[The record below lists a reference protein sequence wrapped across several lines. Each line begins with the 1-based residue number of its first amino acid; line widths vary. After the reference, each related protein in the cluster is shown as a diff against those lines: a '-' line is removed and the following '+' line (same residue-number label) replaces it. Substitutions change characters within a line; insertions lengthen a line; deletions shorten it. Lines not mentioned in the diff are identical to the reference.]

1 MYDVAK
7 ASIVIWY
14 FKDGNNEQLTL
25 GSARTKFL
33 KMKAQSLTNSET
45 MQLLQQGELPMS
57 DEEDE
62 GVIKVKYFNTMKT
75 WE

>member
-1 MYDVAK
+1 
-7 ASIVIWY
+7 
-14 FKDGNNEQLTL
+14 
-25 GSARTKFL
+25 
-33 KMKAQSLTNSET
+33 MKAQSLTNSET